1 MIKIWVAVHAA
12 SSRLRAA
19 RDPGANLLYRAGSPG
34 SNPAGVSVYWREDS
48 LSALIQL
55 GARGASDRAA
65 ILLVEMSLAS
75 QPEELKSW
83 LEMCWRLP
91 SHRRE
96 LLQVRG

>member
-1 MIKIWVAVHAA
+1 MLPPLDHERREIQVPTSCIALAA
-12 SSRLRAA
+12 QALIRQ
-19 RDPGANLLYRAGSPG
+19 
-34 SNPAGVSVYWREDS
+34 GVSVYWREDS